1 MTVTC
6 KDESLGNGFGLA
18 CEMYDLSMT
27 IVICTVCCNLYIKLP
42 VLHHNHDGSFLAS
55 SPACDDMKVFFLF
68 HTYFVNTL
76 RVVLEH
82 LVVGIIFSRFYWA
95 SLWCTMIGSSIAAS
109 GRTFILTFGLP
120 ACLVQSRK
128 PAKFVRPTALWW
140 EDAGLSAC
148 SLAMI
153 KVRLVLKET
162 LFHFILLSNI
172 LRFIPDGSF
181 IFSSAVHLQQA
192 GMRVPWSWRT
202 CLMSLIGA
210 QTNDC

>member
-1 MTVTC
+1 MWWY
-6 KDESLGNGFGLA
+6 EGFLFVPHIF
-18 CEMYDLSMT
+18 CEYVEGCIEAPCCRHCILS
-27 IVICTVCCNLYIKLP
+27 ILL
-42 VLHHNHDGSFLAS
+42 SFLVVY
-55 SPACDDMKVFFLF
+55 DDWVF
-68 HTYFVNTL
+68 YC
-76 RVVLEH
+76 
-82 LVVGIIFSRFYWA
+82 GIREDF
-95 SLWCTMIGSSIAAS
+95 
-109 GRTFILTFGLP
+109 FILTFGLP

-192 GMRVPWSWRT
+192 GMRVPWSWRA
-202 CLMSLIGA
+202 CLMSLIGT